1 MVASMAEQP
10 HVLVVDDDAKIA
22 AALRRA
28 LIYEG
33 YQVEVAPDGQ
43 IALTRARERMPD
55 LAILDIMMPGIDGL
69 EVTRR
74 LRAEGDVPILLLTAK
89 DGTADRVKGLDSG
102 ADDYLVKPFAYEE
115 LLARVRALLR
125 RRAPRARR
133 TLRYAD
139 VVMDLATR
147 EVRRG
152 DELIPTTAKE
162 FDLLQHFMRNPGQV
176 LRREQLLDAVWGFD
190 FGASSNVVD
199 VYVGY
204 VSPEARARRTAP
216 FAANRARCWVHL
228 EGGMNSSV
236 ERPAP
241 AATAFAPLRR
251 FRDRIAQWTGDRTAF
266 RHRIPI
272 RGRIALFGAGV
283 CRAGR
288 GELQLT
294 RVCPGRGQPLS
305 GPRCGAHNAR

>member
-1 MVASMAEQP
+1 
-10 HVLVVDDDAKIA
+10 
-22 AALRRA
+22 
-28 LIYEG
+28 
-33 YQVEVAPDGQ
+33 
-43 IALTRARERMPD
+43 MPD

-89 DGTADRVKGLDSG
+89 DATADRVKGLDSG

-133 TLRYAD
+133 TLRFAD

-204 VSPEARARRTAP
+204 VRQK
-216 FAANRARCWVHL
+216 L
-228 EGGMNSSV
+228 EQSG
-236 ERPAP
+236 RPRVLQ
-241 AATAFAPLRR
+241 TV
-251 FRDRIAQWTGDRTAF
+251 
-266 RHRIPI
+266 
-272 RGRIALFGAGV
+272 RGVGYILK
-283 CRAGR
+283 
-288 GELQLT
+288 EE
-294 RVCPGRGQPLS
+294 
-305 GPRCGAHNAR
+305 

>member
-43 IALTRARERMPD
+43 IALNRARERMPD
-55 LAILDIMMPGIDGL
+55 LAILDIMMPGMDGL

-89 DGTADRVKGLDSG
+89 DGTADRVRGLDQG

-133 TLRYAD
+133 SLRYAD

-147 EVRRG
+147 EVRRA
-152 DELIPTTAKE
+152 DQLIATTAKE
-162 FDLLQHFMRNPGQV
+162 FDLLQHFMRNRCRLGFR
-176 LRREQLLDAVWGFD
+176 LWG
-190 FGASSNVVD
+190 
-199 VYVGY
+199 
-204 VSPEARARRTAP
+204 E
-216 FAANRARCWVHL
+216 
-228 EGGMNSSV
+228 
-236 ERPAP
+236 
-241 AATAFAPLRR
+241 
-251 FRDRIAQWTGDRTAF
+251 
-266 RHRIPI
+266 
-272 RGRIALFGAGV
+272 
-283 CRAGR
+283 
-288 GELQLT
+288 
-294 RVCPGRGQPLS
+294 
-305 GPRCGAHNAR
+305 

>member
-1 MVASMAEQP
+1 MPAP
-10 HVLVVDDDAKIA
+10 PRVLVVEDDARLA
-22 AALRRA
+22 ATLERVLVAEGHEVEVAGDGLDALRRA
-28 LIYEG
+28 KLR
-33 YQVEVAPDGQ
+33 P
-43 IALTRARERMPD
+43 PD
-55 LAILDIMMPGIDGL
+55 LAVLDVMLPGADGIT
-69 EVTRR
+69 VCRR
-74 LRAEGDVPILLLTAK
+74 LRETAQFPILMLTALS
-89 DGTADRVKGLDSG
+89 GTEERVRGLDSG

-139 VVMDLATR
+139 VLMDLATR

-204 VSPEARARRTAP
+204 VRQKLEQGGRRRLLQT
-216 FAANRARCWVHL
+216 V
-228 EGGMNSSV
+228 
-236 ERPAP
+236 
-241 AATAFAPLRR
+241 
-251 FRDRIAQWTGDRTAF
+251 
-266 RHRIPI
+266 
-272 RGRIALFGAGV
+272 RGVGYILK
-283 CRAGR
+283 
-288 GELQLT
+288 EE
-294 RVCPGRGQPLS
+294 
-305 GPRCGAHNAR
+305 

>member
-74 LRAEGDVPILLLTAK
+74 LRAK

-147 EVRRG
+147 EVRRA

-204 VSPEARARRTAP
+204 LRQK
-216 FAANRARCWVHL
+216 L
-228 EGGMNSSV
+228 EQGG
-236 ERPAP
+236 RPRLLQ
-241 AATAFAPLRR
+241 TV
-251 FRDRIAQWTGDRTAF
+251 
-266 RHRIPI
+266 
-272 RGRIALFGAGV
+272 RGVGYILK
-283 CRAGR
+283 
-288 GELQLT
+288 EE
-294 RVCPGRGQPLS
+294 
-305 GPRCGAHNAR
+305 

>member
-1 MVASMAEQP
+1 MRTDVAEQP
-10 HVLVVDDDAKIA
+10 HVLVVDDDSRIA

-33 YQVEVAPDGQ
+33 YHVEVAPDGQ
-43 IALTRARERMPD
+43 IALNRARERMPD

-125 RRAPRARR
+125 RRGPRARR

-139 VVMDLATR
+139 VLMDIGTH
-147 EVRRG
+147 EVRRSEAAIG
-152 DELIPTTAKE
+152 LTAKE
-162 FDLLQHFMRNPGQV
+162 FDLLQHFLRNPNQV

-204 VSPEARARRTAP
+204 LRQKLEVGGRPRLLQAVS
-216 FAANRARCWVHL
+216 
-228 EGGMNSSV
+228 
-236 ERPAP
+236 
-241 AATAFAPLRR
+241 
-251 FRDRIAQWTGDRTAF
+251 
-266 RHRIPI
+266 
-272 RGRIALFGAGV
+272 GAGQFL
-283 CRAGR
+283 RK
-288 GELQLT
+288 E
-294 RVCPGRGQPLS
+294 
-305 GPRCGAHNAR
+305 

>member
-1 MVASMAEQP
+1 MSEQP

-33 YQVEVAPDGQ
+33 YQVEVAPDGH
-43 IALTRARERMPD
+43 IALARARDRMPD

-74 LRAEGDVPILLLTAK
+74 LRAEGDVPILLLTAR
-89 DGTADRVKGLDSG
+89 DGMADRVKGLDSG

-147 EVRRG
+147 EVRRA
-152 DELIPTTAKE
+152 DQPITTTAKE
-162 FDLLQHFMRNPGQV
+162 FDLLQHFMRK
-176 LRREQLLDAVWGFD
+176 GFD

-204 VSPEARARRTAP
+204 LRQK
-216 FAANRARCWVHL
+216 L
-228 EGGMNSSV
+228 EQGG
-236 ERPAP
+236 RPRLLQ
-241 AATAFAPLRR
+241 TV
-251 FRDRIAQWTGDRTAF
+251 
-266 RHRIPI
+266 
-272 RGRIALFGAGV
+272 RGVGYILK
-283 CRAGR
+283 
-288 GELQLT
+288 EE
-294 RVCPGRGQPLS
+294 
-305 GPRCGAHNAR
+305 

>member
-1 MVASMAEQP
+1 MGVGMAEQP
-10 HVLVVDDDAKIA
+10 HVLVVDDDSRIA

-33 YQVEVAPDGQ
+33 YHVDVAPDGQ
-43 IALTRARERMPD
+43 IALNRARERMPD

-125 RRAPRARR
+125 RRAPRVKR

-147 EVRRG
+147 EVKRG
-152 DELIPTTAKE
+152 ERLIPTTAKE

-176 LRREQLLDAVWGFD
+176 LRREQLLDAVWGFN

-204 VSPEARARRTAP
+204 LRQK
-216 FAANRARCWVHL
+216 L
-228 EGGMNSSV
+228 EQEGKPRLLQTV
-236 ERPAP
+236 
-241 AATAFAPLRR
+241 
-251 FRDRIAQWTGDRTAF
+251 
-266 RHRIPI
+266 
-272 RGRIALFGAGV
+272 RGVGYILK
-283 CRAGR
+283 
-288 GELQLT
+288 EQ
-294 RVCPGRGQPLS
+294 
-305 GPRCGAHNAR
+305 

>member
-1 MVASMAEQP
+1 MDEQP

-33 YQVEVAPDGQ
+33 YQVEVAPDGL
-43 IALTRARERMPD
+43 IALARARDRMPD

-89 DGTADRVKGLDSG
+89 DGMADRVKGLDSG

-125 RRAPRARR
+125 RRA
-133 TLRYAD
+133 LRYAD

-147 EVRRG
+147 EVRRA
-152 DELIPTTAKE
+152 DQLITTTAKE

-204 VSPEARARRTAP
+204 LRQK
-216 FAANRARCWVHL
+216 L
-228 EGGMNSSV
+228 EQGG
-236 ERPAP
+236 RPRLLQ
-241 AATAFAPLRR
+241 TV
-251 FRDRIAQWTGDRTAF
+251 
-266 RHRIPI
+266 
-272 RGRIALFGAGV
+272 RGVGYILK
-283 CRAGR
+283 
-288 GELQLT
+288 EE
-294 RVCPGRGQPLS
+294 
-305 GPRCGAHNAR
+305 

>member
-1 MVASMAEQP
+1 MADQP

-33 YQVEVAPDGQ
+33 YQVEVAPDGA
-43 IALTRARERMPD
+43 IALARARERMPD
-55 LAILDIMMPGIDGL
+55 LAILDVMMPGIDGL

-74 LRAEGDVPILLLTAK
+74 LRAEGDLPILMLTAK
-89 DGTADRVKGLDSG
+89 DGTADRVRGLDSG

-133 TLRYAD
+133 TLRYSD
-139 VVMDLATR
+139 VLMDVGTR
-147 EVRRG
+147 EVRRA
-152 DELIPTTAKE
+152 DQLITTTAKE
-162 FDLLQHFMRNPGQV
+162 FDLLQHFLRNPGQV

-204 VSPEARARRTAP
+204 LRQK
-216 FAANRARCWVHL
+216 L
-228 EGGMNSSV
+228 EQGG
-236 ERPAP
+236 RPRLLQ
-241 AATAFAPLRR
+241 TV
-251 FRDRIAQWTGDRTAF
+251 
-266 RHRIPI
+266 
-272 RGRIALFGAGV
+272 RGVGYILK
-283 CRAGR
+283 
-288 GELQLT
+288 EE
-294 RVCPGRGQPLS
+294 
-305 GPRCGAHNAR
+305 

>member
-1 MVASMAEQP
+1 MVACLDKGVSDQP
-10 HVLVVDDDAKIA
+10 HILVVDDDTKIA

-28 LIYEG
+28 LVYEG
-33 YQVEVAPDGQ
+33 YQVEVAPDGP

-55 LAILDIMMPGIDGL
+55 LAILDVMLPGIDGL
-69 EVTRR
+69 EVCRR
-74 LRAEGDVPILLLTAK
+74 LRAEGDLPILMLTAR
-89 DGTADRVKGLDSG
+89 DATADRVRGLDSG

-139 VVMDLATR
+139 VVMDMATR
-147 EVRRG
+147 EVRRA
-152 DELIPTTAKE
+152 DQLITTTAKE

-204 VSPEARARRTAP
+204 LRQK
-216 FAANRARCWVHL
+216 L
-228 EGGMNSSV
+228 EQGG
-236 ERPAP
+236 
-241 AATAFAPLRR
+241 
-251 FRDRIAQWTGDRTAF
+251 
-266 RHRIPI
+266 
-272 RGRIALFGAGV
+272 
-283 CRAGR
+283 
-288 GELQLT
+288 
-294 RVCPGRGQPLS
+294 
-305 GPRCGAHNAR
+305 GPRLLQTVRGVGYILKEE

>member
-1 MVASMAEQP
+1 MAEQP
-10 HVLVVDDDAKIA
+10 HVLVVDDDSRIA

-33 YQVEVAPDGQ
+33 YHVDVAPDGQ
-43 IALTRARERMPD
+43 IALNRARERMPD

-125 RRAPRARR
+125 RRAPRTKRS
-133 TLRYAD
+133 LRYAD

-147 EVRRG
+147 EVKRG
-152 DELIPTTAKE
+152 ERLIPTTAKE

-176 LRREQLLDAVWGFD
+176 LRREQLLDAVWGFN

-204 VSPEARARRTAP
+204 LRQK
-216 FAANRARCWVHL
+216 L
-228 EGGMNSSV
+228 EQ
-236 ERPAP
+236 
-241 AATAFAPLRR
+241 
-251 FRDRIAQWTGDRTAF
+251 D
-266 RHRIPI
+266 
-272 RGRIALFGAGV
+272 
-283 CRAGR
+283 
-288 GELQLT
+288 
-294 RVCPGRGQPLS
+294 GQPRLLQTVR
-305 GPRCGAHNAR
+305 GVGYILKEQ